1 LKSLTKDLTSQDMIR
16 LGLAGGLG
24 TLGYA
29 KSKQAAKQAEQASA
43 EQKALAQPYQ
53 TKGQELVR
61 AAEAGEL
68 SPTGQQALQATQARL
83 AQGVEQR
90 GGVGAQQAAVQAE
103 RIQTTVV
110 TTAIQLWIYRLPRLV
125 TVLLLVLLRLVYR
138 LTNRFSKPLR
148 TSTQASQWLQGACR

>member
-103 RIQTTVV
+103 QFRQ
-110 TTAIQLWIYRLPRLV
+110 QL
-125 TVLLLVLLRLVYR
+125 
-138 LTNRFSKPLR
+138 
-148 TSTQASQWLQGACR
+148 LQQQYNYGFTGCPDW